1 MQNTKS
7 SAGIVIIEDDIEI
20 CEWLKNS
27 FPVINI
33 KWIMPILEVMA

>member
-20 CEWLKNS
+20 CEMVKKIPFQL
-27 FPVINI
+27 
-33 KWIMPILEVMA
+33 